1 MIKNLFVIALVGI
14 IGCTKAPPTAQE
26 VVDHAIDFSGTEKLK
41 NASVAFDFRNMSYE
55 YWREN
60 WKFSYTRIQ
69 HDTANNEIKD
79 ILSNDGLIRLIN
91 GEEADI
97 TDERRTAYSSSVNSV
112 MYFAFLPLW
121 LNDAAVNK
129 FYIGTIEMEGKKYY
143 KIKITFSEDGGG
155 EDFEDIFYY
164 WFDTEDYSMDYLAYS
179 YVEKEGTGIR
189 FRKAYNVRTINGVVI
204 QDYVNMKP
212 KTKDIL
218 LEEIDKAYL
227 NDALEQLSVIELENV
242 NIELNSE

>member
-1 MIKNLFVIALVGI
+1 MIKNLFVIALVGM

-26 VVDHAIDFSGTEKLK
+26 VVDQAIDFSGTEKLK
-41 NASVAFDFRNMSYE
+41 NASVAFDFRKMNYE

-97 TDERRTAYSSSVNSV
+97 TGERRTAYSSSVNSV

-121 LNDAAVNK
+121 LNDPAVNK
-129 FYIGTIEMEGKKYY
+129 FYVGTVELEGKKYH
-143 KIKITFSEDGGG
+143 KIKITFSE
-155 EDFEDIFYY
+155 
-164 WFDTEDYSMDYLAYS
+164 
-179 YVEKEGTGIR
+179 EG
-189 FRKAYNVRTINGVVI
+189 ACPN
-204 QDYVNMKP
+204 
-212 KTKDIL
+212 L
-218 LEEIDKAYL
+218 C
-227 NDALEQLSVIELENV
+227 
-242 NIELNSE
+242 